1 MELAEPRFLFMAL
14 QELHKA
20 EVKMRQEINA
30 SLKASGVD
38 TQLDKRIDTLV
49 QQTKITAKD
58 SS

>member
-1 MELAEPRFLFMAL
+1 MAL

-49 QQTKITAKD
+49 AQTKISGKD